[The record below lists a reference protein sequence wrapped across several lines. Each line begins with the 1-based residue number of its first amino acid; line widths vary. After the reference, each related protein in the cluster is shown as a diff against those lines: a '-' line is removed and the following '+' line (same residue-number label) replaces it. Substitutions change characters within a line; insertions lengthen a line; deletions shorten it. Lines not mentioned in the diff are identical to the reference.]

1 MADGRRRGVRAVLT
15 NDAKQMQ
22 RSHEVEAIARAGI
35 HRIQYPHKH
44 AGLTGTGI
52 AIATVCAALPGVLS
66 LLAHATAQHLVVLT
80 GIDPSP
86 GSRYKLCVPSE
97 TRPNSDPLAE
107 RLHQVHHSRAPHR
120 RGRRPDGGRRR
131 VFGQAKGPRPLG
143 EEGL

>member
-1 MADGRRRGVRAVLT
+1 MWPKAAGEGFGAVLT

-22 RSHEVEAIARAGI
+22 RPYEVEAIARSGI

-66 LLAHATAQHLVVLT
+66 LLTHATAQHLVVLT

-97 TRPNSDPLAE
+97 IPPKFWPAS
-107 RLHQVHHSRAPHR
+107 
-120 RGRRPDGGRRR
+120 
-131 VFGQAKGPRPLG
+131 
-143 EEGL
+143 